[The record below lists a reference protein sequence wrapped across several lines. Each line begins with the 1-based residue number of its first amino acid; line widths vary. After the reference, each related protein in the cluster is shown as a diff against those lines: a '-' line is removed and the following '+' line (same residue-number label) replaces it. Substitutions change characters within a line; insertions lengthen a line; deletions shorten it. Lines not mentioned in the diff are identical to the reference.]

1 MTPRVLTELS
11 YAAGVRAL
19 DLQERAI
26 DQLRARTGILLAATS
41 LTASF
46 LGAQTVQHANGL
58 GTLGGLA
65 LVSLVASVG
74 LCTYVL
80 LPKQG
85 FVFSLNARE
94 MYETLFEFEEDEEE
108 EVRRRL
114 IYWPEEYR
122 QHNQRKIDGLGSY
135 FFAAAVTLLLQLI
148 FWSWALAATIS

>member
-1 MTPRVLTELS
+1 MTPGVLTELS

-19 DLQERAI
+19 DLQERTI

-65 LVSLVASVG
+65 LVALIVSIG

-80 LPKQG
+80 LPK
-85 FVFSLNARE
+85 E
-94 MYETLFEFEEDEEE
+94 
-108 EVRRRL
+108 
-114 IYWPEEYR
+114 
-122 QHNQRKIDGLGSY
+122 GLSS
-135 FFAAAVTLLLQLI
+135 V
-148 FWSWALAATIS
+148 